1 MRDRPSDRAG
11 TTDLPVARREAVTTP
26 SVDRAFKDTQN
37 WVDQV
42 FARLRAERA
51 RRR

>member
-1 MRDRPSDRAG
+1 MRDQPSKRARA
-11 TTDLPVARREAVTTP
+11 TDLPVARRQDVTAA